1 MRGDDTSG
9 ERWRRRRGERERC
22 AAKSRWVYAAT
33 QGFLKCICRDLMW
46 AVHPLMNSGL
56 DQY

>member
-33 QGFLKCICRDLMW
+33 QGFL
-46 AVHPLMNSGL
+46 
-56 DQY
+56 